1 VAINRKRHL
10 RTGLPVKAATLAIA
24 AGWLAVLAPA
34 PPGP

>member
-10 RTGLPVKAATLAIA
+10 STGPPVTAATLAIA

-34 PPGP
+34 LPGP